1 MILGVLLPQAPDP
14 SAQGRKSNPRLQ
26 SPNAFAMSVAAA
38 ATIKSTLDA
47 NQNGKVSKTEYA
59 VLDQNKDGKVTKHE
73 AEDLDKDGKSE
84 KLEKDLIDRNDDGKV
99 KRKEVLQT
107 PVADRN
113 NDGKVTAKEIKAVL
127 NLPPPPP
134 LPHASAPPLPR
145 PPPRSSW
152 KHGYWDHYEDA
163 LDEFVMILV
172 FIVSLQALVRGLH
185 RKLTGRG
192 KYKTVTKIADAYG
205 PDPGLELAN
214 ASDDEGKA
222 QQPADMAP
230 SAGDPPNA
238 SPLVGS

>member
-1 MILGVLLPQAPDP
+1 MSTA
-14 SAQGRKSNPRLQ
+14 
-26 SPNAFAMSVAAA
+26 SPPAA

-59 VLDQNKDGKVTKHE
+59 ALDQNRDGKVTKHE
-73 AEDLDKDGKSE
+73 AEDLDKDGKPE
-84 KLEKDLIDRNDDGKV
+84 KLEKDLVDRNDDGKV

-113 NDGKVTAKEIKAVL
+113 NDGKVTVKEIKAVL

-134 LPHASAPPLPR
+134 LPRVSAPPLPR

-152 KHGYWDHYEDA
+152 KHGYWDHWEDA
-163 LDEFVMILV
+163 IDEFVMIFV
-172 FIVSLQALVRGLH
+172 FIVSLQALFRGLH
-185 RKLTGRG
+185 RKFTGRG
-192 KYKTVTKIADAYG
+192 KYKTVKRIADAYG

-214 ASDDEGKA
+214 VPDDEESKE
-222 QQPADMAP
+222 QPAGTPGA
-230 SAGDPPNA
+230 DPPNA